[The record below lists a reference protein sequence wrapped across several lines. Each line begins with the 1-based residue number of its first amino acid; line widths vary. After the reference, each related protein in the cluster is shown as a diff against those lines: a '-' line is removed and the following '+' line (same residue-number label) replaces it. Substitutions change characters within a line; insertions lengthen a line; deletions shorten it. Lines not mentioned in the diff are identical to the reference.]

1 MTSLALHASGLALR
15 ALAQSLLAVTGP
27 SFAPDVILRV
37 CVVGSGVLELVAVSL
52 AVWLLAQTVRRGPPL
67 QARKG
72 LRPVLPFFLTSF
84 GALWL
89 ALVVNLIG
97 LLSMVEQG
105 QTLVAEQADRLTR
118 HLALYGFLVP
128 VAIAMA
134 ERTFPLFLRT
144 RLSNLDLLRGGL
156 LLLAAGLILRLAADS
171 TGLHGVGGLGK
182 LETGVALLLFVL
194 ASGIFA
200 PRRPLPRQ
208 PVRVLSDPIQWH
220 VISAYVWLAASALL
234 LLVQGFADVRGEV
247 MLAEDDAER
256 HLLGAGF
263 VTLLILGA
271 GAYLLPGFARRPLR
285 GHALLWATLVLAN
298 LAVVLR
304 TAPLLLQ
311 AVFSASTSA
320 ALLSVAGLCGLL
332 AVLLFGFNISW
343 AGVAPRRFTEPT
355 D

>member
-105 QTLVAEQADRLTR
+105 QTLVAEQADRLTL

-144 RLSNLDLLRGGL
+144 RLPNLDLLRGGL

-285 GHALLWATLVLAN
+285 SHALLWATLVLAN